1 MLEKGATTFWET
13 FPSTTGK
20 HWSRSLCHGWSAAPA
35 YFLSTQILGIQP
47 AEPGYTHVL
56 ITPHTYGLHHAEGTV
71 PTPRGDIHTRT
82 TEHWTIEITLPP
94 NTPATLRYENNH
106 KKPLYIKWRPRNNT
120 TNKWRMG
127 GAASTRQPNSLPGAT
142 IMIKKRARHL

>member
-56 ITPHTYGLHHAEGTV
+56 ITPHACGLHHAEGTV
-71 PTPRGDIHTRT
+71 PTPRGDIHVHWTRT
-82 TEHWTIEITLPP
+82 AEHWTIKITLPP
-94 NTPATLRYENNH
+94 NTPATLRYENTH
-106 KKPLYIKWRPRNNT
+106 KEPLYSSGDPGT
-120 TNKWRMG
+120 TQQINGEWEVLL
-127 GAASTRQPNSLPGAT
+127 APGSQT
-142 IMIKKRARHL
+142 VYQVLLE